1 MDWDESC
8 AFQQST
14 PYAVAAAACG
24 ARIGRGVFD
33 GVQVQWLDRRGVR
46 LMSRSDAPGCVLRR
60 LARHAGV
67 TVATGK
73 AQGFG
78 LVPVVTDRFVALWDL
93 ATAPADLRAGMDA
106 KWRGHLT
113 KAEKDV
119 RLRAG
124 GKACLAALLA
134 HEGAQRSARGYH
146 ALPAAFA
153 HALPGESL
161 RLWEWRQGGV
171 MQAAMCFVRHGDR
184 ATYHISWAS
193 DVARGRAVH
202 QVMLW
207 QAACAL
213 RNEGVRWLD
222 LGDVNTD
229 AAPGL
234 ARFKLGTGAG
244 LVSVGKTAWVL
255 PG

>member
-1 MDWDESC
+1 MDQSGP
-8 AFQQST
+8 FQQSDV
-14 PYAVAAAACG
+14 YAVAATACG
-24 ARIGRGVFD
+24 ARVGQGVFD
-33 GVQVQWLDRRGVR
+33 GMRVQWLDRCGLR
-46 LMSRSDAPGCVLRR
+46 LISRSDAPLGVLRR

-67 TVATGK
+67 TVATGPV
-73 AQGFG
+73 QGWG
-78 LVPVVTDRFVALWDL
+78 LVPLLTDRFVALWDI
-93 ATAPADLRAGMDA
+93 AAEPAILRAALDA

-113 KAEKDV
+113 KAEAGIRV
-119 RLRAG
+119 QHG
-124 GKACLAALLA
+124 GKGCLATLLE
-134 HEGAQRSARGYH
+134 HEGALRAARGYR

-153 HALPGESL
+153 RALPRESL
-161 RLWEWRQGGV
+161 RLWEWRDKGLT
-171 MQAAMCFVRHGDR
+171 QAAMCFVRHGSW

-207 QAACAL
+207 QAMCAL
-213 RNEGVRWLD
+213 RNEGVQVVD

-244 LVSVGKTAWVL
+244 LVAVGKTSWVIPL
-255 PG
+255 A